1 MKTVVLCHVPV
12 KRTVDMNVSGFVLFF
27 LFVRS
32 FSTYFSDYCNMAWAV
47 EKVQK
52 LKKKSKIK
60 HF

>member
-52 LKKKSKIK
+52 LKKKVK
-60 HF
+60 